1 METAT
6 ASDAEARIG
15 RWLEAG
21 DALLAA
27 MGGVLDEYHE
37 VRTALV
43 ASEEECERLRTE
55 ARDLRQEL
63 HSMQAENCALRNTPQ
78 DLAARPAAATPPALV
93 PR

>member
-1 METAT
+1 METAAT
-6 ASDAEARIG
+6 SDAEARIG

-37 VRTALV
+37 VRTALA
-43 ASEEECERLRTE
+43 ASQEECERLRTE
-55 ARDLRQEL
+55 ARDLRRQL
-63 HSMQAENCALRNTPQ
+63 HSMQVENGALRDERP
-78 DLAARPAAATPPALV
+78 DLAARPAAPTPPALT